1 MKKLIVAFALAVM
14 PVLASANEGGMH
26 LDKAPVDLSDKA
38 SLQHGAKLFVNYCL
52 SCHSAD
58 YMRYNRMGKDLGLT
72 DAEVKDNLMFASE
85 KVGDTMTIAMNPEDA
100 KRWFG
105 NPPPDLSVIARARGA
120 DYLYTYL
127 RTFYLDEKRPFG
139 VNNEVFKDVGMPA
152 VLAELQGVQKPVF
165 HTEKD
170 AEGNEHTSITGFE
183 LVKQGT
189 MTPAEYDKAVG
200 DLVNFLVYMGEP
212 AQLQRKAMGIKVIA
226 FLLVFFVFAYLL
238 KKEYWKDIH

>member
-1 MKKLIVAFALAVM
+1 MKKLIIAFVLATM
-14 PVLASANEGGMH
+14 PVLAVAAEGGPA

-52 SCHSAD
+52 SCHSANF
-58 YMRYNRMGKDLGLT
+58 MRYNRMAKDLGLT
-72 DAEVKDNLMFASE
+72 DAEVKDNLMFASD
-85 KVGDTMTIAMNPEDA
+85 KVGDTMSVAMNPEDA

-127 RTFYLDEKRPFG
+127 RTFYQDDKRPFG
-139 VNNEVFKDVGMPA
+139 VNNEVFKDVGMPH
-152 VLAELQGVQKPVF
+152 VLAELQGVQKAVY

-170 AEGNEHTSITGFE
+170 AEGIEHTSITGFE
-183 LVKQGT
+183 LVTKGS
-189 MTPAEYDKAVG
+189 MTPAEYDAAVG

-226 FLLVFFVFAYLL
+226 FLLVFFVLAYLL

>member
-14 PVLASANEGGMH
+14 PVLALASEGGVH

-52 SCHSAD
+52 SCHSANF
-58 YMRYNRMGKDLGLT
+58 MRYNRMGKDLGLT

-85 KVGDTMTIAMNPEDA
+85 KVGDTMSIAMNPDDA

-127 RTFYLDEKRPFG
+127 RTFYQDDKRPFG
-139 VNNEVFKDVGMPA
+139 VNNEVFKDVGMPH
-152 VLAELQGVQKPVF
+152 VLAELQGVQKAVY

-170 AEGNEHTSITGFE
+170 AEGNEHTTISGFE
-183 LVKQGT
+183 MVKPGS

-212 AQLQRKAMGIKVIA
+212 AQLQRKAMGIKVLA
-226 FLLVFFVFAYLL
+226 FLLVFFVLAYLL